1 MKYNPVPRPDRTV
14 IVKNNGYQYVYLTQC
29 VKYSPR
35 LKRSVPL
42 RVSIGKLDENGML
55 IPNKKYFELFP
66 DSNGLD
72 ELGDRA
78 DFISIGPHLVVDKIS
93 NQLSLYSLLETVF
106 HDKADKILDIAT
118 YMIMSE
124 NNVMQYFDDYGYS
137 HSLFNKANFTDSTI
151 GKLLGSLTVCQ
162 MDLFIRSWVT
172 MQNKDGIYV
181 SYDSSNMN
189 TVAGSLTLAEYGHA
203 KDNPDLPQVNLSIGY
218 NQTDEVPMFY
228 EIYPGSIID
237 NTECQKMV
245 ERAKSYGCKDVGF
258 ILDRGYFSIENIKYF
273 EKHDYDYIL
282 MTKGNAAFITKSI
295 EESVALLKEGYQ
307 YYMEDYELY
316 GKTIEK
322 ELFHTGKKQY
332 IHIYY
337 DGIAAEREK
346 IIINQRFHKLDQQ
359 LEEKKN
365 QIIKRQEDVA
375 GYKKYYRL
383 KFDENGYFQSYK
395 RKDKE
400 IKELINRAGFFAI
413 ITSRKMSASQA
424 LEIYRDRD
432 AIEKVFRMEK
442 TYLGNDVF
450 RVHLDEHLESKV
462 FISFIALII
471 RNEIYKSLK
480 PLYLKNKKEYTVPK
494 VLREY
499 EKLGVT
505 KLSDKKYHI
514 RYKLT
519 NKQKNILKQI
529 GINEKEY
536 IEFAREVIKPL
547 DKH

>member
-35 LKRSVPL
+35 LKRSVPS

-124 NNVMQYFDDYGYS
+124 NNVMQYFDDYGYG

-218 NQTDEVPMFY
+218 NQTDKVPMFY

-273 EKHDYDYIL
+273 EKYDYDYIL

-442 TYLGNDVF
+442 IYLGNDVF

>member
-1 MKYNPVPRPDRTV
+1 
-14 IVKNNGYQYVYLTQC
+14 
-29 VKYSPR
+29 
-35 LKRSVPL
+35 
-42 RVSIGKLDENGML
+42 
-55 IPNKKYFELFP
+55 
-66 DSNGLD
+66 
-72 ELGDRA
+72 
-78 DFISIGPHLVVDKIS
+78 
-93 NQLSLYSLLETVF
+93 
-106 HDKADKILDIAT
+106 
-118 YMIMSE
+118 
-124 NNVMQYFDDYGYS
+124 
-137 HSLFNKANFTDSTI
+137 
-151 GKLLGSLTVCQ
+151 
-162 MDLFIRSWVT
+162 
-172 MQNKDGIYV
+172 
-181 SYDSSNMN
+181 
-189 TVAGSLTLAEYGHA
+189 
-203 KDNPDLPQVNLSIGY
+203 
-218 NQTDEVPMFY
+218 MFY

-273 EKHDYDYIL
+273 EKYDYDYIL
-282 MTKGNAAFITKSI
+282 MTKGNAAFITKST

-322 ELFHTGKKQY
+322 ELFHTGKKQH

-400 IKELINRAGFFAI
+400 IKDLINRAGFFAI

-442 TYLGNDVF
+442 IYLGNDVF

-547 DKH
+547 DKN

>member
-29 VKYSPR
+29 AKYSPR
-35 LKRSVPL
+35 LKRSVPS

-365 QIIKRQEDVA
+365 QIIKRQEDVV